1 MEDGQGVRV
10 RRIAPRAQWLVPA
23 CGAIL
28 FVAAYPFVP
37 AIHQFLL
44 GPSLGEMILS
54 LVLFLSVFAVFSLV
68 VPRAL
73 QVTAERRGVI
83 EGGLESA
90 EETKGEARQLL
101 EERRINISEAQLEA
115 ARIREEARERGAQ
128 LISDARGQALVD
140 ARRSLDDAADR
151 TQESRA
157 HSLTELYPQVADIAV
172 RLSER
177 IIGEPP
183 YERIPPKPHL
193 L

>member
-1 MEDGQGVRV
+1 MEFGRDVR
-10 RRIAPRAQWLVPA
+10 APRMAPRPQWMVPV

-73 QVTAERRGVI
+73 QVTADRRGVI
-83 EGGLESA
+83 EGGLENA

-101 EERRINISEAQLEA
+101 EEQRISISEAQLEA

-128 LISDARGQALVD
+128 MISEARDQALMD
-140 ARRSLDDAADR
+140 ARRSVDDAAD
-151 TQESRA
+151 TIQESRA
-157 HSLTELYPQVADIAV
+157 NSLTELYPQVADIAV
-172 RLSER
+172 KLSER

-183 YERIPPKPHL
+183 S
-193 L
+193 